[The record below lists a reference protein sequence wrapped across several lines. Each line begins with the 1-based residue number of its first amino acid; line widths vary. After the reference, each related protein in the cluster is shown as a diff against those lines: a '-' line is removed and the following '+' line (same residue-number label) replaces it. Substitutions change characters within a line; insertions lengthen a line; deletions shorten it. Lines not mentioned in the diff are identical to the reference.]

1 MIYKNLLLF
10 LFLTLLMTTACDDCV
25 FTSLNTTV
33 VSVRF
38 YRKNPAKTIKKPIR
52 YVFDSITTSVNKSLQ
67 KDSIKNLPANLTVS
81 LPLHPYEDQSK
92 FYITTKVRNSNGV
105 LVSKKDSLVFSYQ
118 RSFSVVSP
126 RCGYD
131 QKINNL
137 SIMKTTSLDSV
148 VIFKPTLEVNDTVN
162 VRIYVQ

>member
-1 MIYKNLLLF
+1 MIYKNLVLF
-10 LFLTLLMTTACDDCV
+10 LCLTLLITTSCDDCV
-25 FTSLNTTV
+25 FTSINTTV

-38 YRKNPAKTIKKPIR
+38 YRKNPVKTIKKPIR
-52 YVFDSITTSVNKSLQ
+52 YIFDSITTSVNNILQ
-67 KDSIKNLPANLTVS
+67 KDSIKSLPANLTVN

-92 FYITTKVRNSNGV
+92 FYIITKVRKGGV
-105 LVSKKDSLVFSYQ
+105 LVSQKDSIIFSYE
-118 RSFSVVSP
+118 RNFSVVSP

-137 SIMKTTSLDSV
+137 TIMKNTSLDSV

>member
-1 MIYKNLLLF
+1 
-10 LFLTLLMTTACDDCV
+10 MTTACDDCI

-38 YRKNPAKTIKKPIR
+38 YRKNPSKTIKKPIR
-52 YVFDSITTSVNKSLQ
+52 YLFESITTSVNGLLQ
-67 KDSIKNLPANLTVS
+67 KDSIKDLPANLTVN

-92 FYITTKVRNSNGV
+92 FYINTKVRNNNGV
-105 LVSKKDSLVFSYQ
+105 LISKKDSLVFSYE
-118 RSFSVVSP
+118 RNFSVVSP

-148 VIFKPTLEVNDTVN
+148 VIFKQTLEVNDTVN
-162 VRIYVQ
+162 VRIYLE

>member
-1 MIYKNLLLF
+1 MYKNLLLF
-10 LFLTLLMTTACDDCV
+10 LFLTLLIATACDDCI
-25 FTSLNTTV
+25 FISTNTTI

-38 YRKNPAKTIKKPIR
+38 YRKNPSKTIKKPIR
-52 YVFDSITTSVNKSLQ
+52 YVFDSITTSVNRLLQ
-67 KDSIKNLPANLTVS
+67 KDSIKNLPANLTVI

-92 FYITTKVRNSNGV
+92 YYISTKVRNNNGV
-105 LVSKKDSLVFSYQ
+105 FVSKKDSLVFSYE

-137 SIMKTTSLDSV
+137 KIKTTTLDSV

-162 VRIYVQ
+162 VRIYLQ